1 MDIYLDV
8 IFMENLIMNFIILKL
23 TSKFA
28 RTAASNIRLLLGA
41 FVGALY
47 VAAMILFP
55 DIRFYYT
62 IIAKVLLSLLIV
74 ALTFEFKQL
83 GLFFKTLAIFY
94 LCTFIFAGASFA
106 FLYLNN
112 TGGFIRNGIVYVLWQ
127 SKWTTLLLAVITA
140 GLIIRVVW
148 DAVRIKLAREKLMR
162 DITISF
168 GKKQIDLTALID
180 TGNSLHDPISNMPVV
195 VVEYLAI
202 KEILP
207 EEIQKIFGER
217 GNDDLAKLSSLLS
230 GSSWYS
236 RFRLIPFTSLGK
248 ENGMLIGFKPD
259 YLEIADSEDKKGF
272 KDVIVG
278 IYNRTLS
285 RNESYRALLSPE
297 LA

>member
-8 IFMENLIMNFIILKL
+8 IFMENLVMNFIILKL
-23 TSKFA
+23 TSKFSRMISSNL
-28 RTAASNIRLLLGA
+28 RTLLGS

-55 DIRFYYT
+55 DIRFYYSL
-62 IIAKVLLSLLIV
+62 IAKLLLSLLIV
-74 ALTFEFKQL
+74 ALTFDFKKL
-83 GLFFKTLAIFY
+83 GVFLKTLAIFY

-127 SKWTTLLLAVITA
+127 SKWTTLLLAVLTA
-140 GLIIRVVW
+140 GIIMRVVW
-148 DAVRIKLAREKLMR
+148 DVVRVKLAKEKLMR
-162 DITISF
+162 EITISF
-168 GKKQIDLTALID
+168 EKKQIVMSALID

-195 VVEYLAI
+195 VVEYHAI
-202 KEILP
+202 KDILP

-217 GNDDLAKLSSLLS
+217 GNEDLAKLSSLLS

-259 YLEIADSEDKKGF
+259 YLEIVDNEDKKGV

-285 RNESYRALLSPE
+285 RNDTYRALLSPE

>member
-1 MDIYLDV
+1 
-8 IFMENLIMNFIILKL
+8 MNFIILKL
-23 TSKFA
+23 TSKFTRVPA
-28 RTAASNIRLLLGA
+28 THPRILLGS

-47 VAAMILFP
+47 VTVMILSP
-55 DIRFYYT
+55 DVKFYYS
-62 IIAKVLLSLLIV
+62 IIAKFLLSLLIIV
-74 ALTFEFKQL
+74 LTFEFKKV
-83 GLFFKTLAIFY
+83 GIFAKTLAMFY

-112 TGGFIRNGIVYVLWQ
+112 TGGFIRNGVIYVLWQ
-127 SKWTTLLLAVITA
+127 SKLTTLLLAVLTT
-140 GLIIRVVW
+140 GIILRVIW
-148 DAVRIKLAREKLMR
+148 DIIQVKLAKEKLMR
-162 DITISF
+162 HIIISF
-168 GKKQIDLTALID
+168 GSRQIDIPALID

-195 VVEYLAI
+195 IVEYLAI

-207 EEIQKIFGER
+207 FEIQRIFSER
-217 GNDDLAKLSSLLS
+217 VNEDLSKLSSLLS

-236 RFRLIPFTSLGK
+236 RFRLIPFSSLGK

-259 YLEIADSEDKKGF
+259 NLEIQDNDERKDV